1 VEDLSNYEL
10 SPLREGDLPL
20 QRGRRPGLSP
30 ILVVTLQER
39 SASVELVKRLEHEYG
54 LRAELDIAW
63 AARPVALARYR
74 DSLSLVLEDPGGEPL
89 DQLSGRRWATSDF
102 LHIAIP
108 LASALR
114 RVHDRG
120 LVHKDIKPANILV
133 DVASG
138 GVWLTGFGYASR
150 APRERPGP
158 DTPEAIAGTLAYM
171 APEQTGRMNRST
183 DSRSDLYGL
192 GVTLYELLTGALP
205 STASDAMELIH
216 CHIAQQPDSPSE
228 RVTAIP
234 VQLSAIVLKLLA
246 KTPEERYQTAAGLEV
261 DLRRC
266 LALYESHGRIDP
278 FPLGARDVPD
288 RLVMPEKLYGR
299 ESAVQTLIA
308 AFDRVAAL
316 AGKGIVF
323 VSGNSGVG
331 KSSVV
336 NELHKALVSP
346 RGLFATGKFDQ
357 YKRDIPYATL
367 AQASQTLVRWVLS
380 QSDAELRPWRDALR
394 EAVGPNGQLIVN
406 LVPELEVAIGK
417 QQPVTDLPR
426 QDAQRRFQMVFRR
439 FLGVFAS
446 EERPLALFLD
456 DLQWLDAA
464 TLELIEHLADH
475 PDVRGLLL
483 IGAYRANEVGPSHP
497 LTQSIEAI
505 RNSNADVCEIA
516 LADLSIDDVGRLI
529 GDALHCDLQ
538 RAKPLAQLVHE
549 KTAGNP
555 FFAVQF
561 LATLVDEG
569 LLAFDADALAWRWDM
584 DRIRAKSYSDNVADL
599 MQEKL
604 GRLSGAAQNAL
615 QLLACLGN
623 SAGISTL
630 VLVHGQTAGVMHA
643 ALEEALNAGVIIR
656 RDDAL
661 AFLHDRI
668 QQAAYSLIAEDRR
681 PAVHLRIGRMLL
693 GGLAADD
700 LSEQLFDVVGQFNRG
715 ADQLAERD
723 EKARVATLN
732 LRAGRKAKASAA
744 YASATT
750 YLVAGATL
758 LGRDGWG
765 SQYELLFQL
774 QLERA
779 ECEFL
784 LSNCEAAEHLI
795 DDLIEHAAS
804 KPDLAAAYRLKIS
817 LHVMRSEN
825 PEGVESALEC
835 LRLFGIE
842 MPAHP
847 TREQVHAEYERVW
860 NNLGDRPI
868 ERLIDLP
875 LMTDPEMQ
883 AAMEVLSVLS
893 SPAQFTDLNLFRL
906 HLCHMVNLSMKHGAT
921 DASAQAFSRFGT
933 TLGSISHR
941 YTDGYRFGK
950 LACDLVEKH
959 AFSAYRARAYF
970 AMEMIV
976 LWTQPISVGLDYIR
990 AAFRAGVETGELSI
1004 ACYSCNHAVADLLT
1018 RGDTLDA
1025 VWRESERGLEFARK
1039 AKYRG
1044 VIDVIE
1050 SQQRFI
1056 QAMRGRTA
1064 SLSTF
1069 SDANFDETAFE
1080 AQLIGSQAPTGL
1092 GWYWIFK
1099 LQSRFISGDY
1109 EAAIAAARK
1118 TKALIWASDAHIQL
1132 LDYYYYAALAV
1143 AAIYETA
1150 SADQQTE
1157 WRDLLSTH
1165 QEQLR
1170 EWADTYPPTFGDK
1183 YALVSA
1189 EIARLEGRDAD
1200 AMRLYEQA
1208 IQSAR
1213 EHGFVQHEALAY
1225 EVAARFYAARGLETI
1240 AQAYLRV
1247 ARRCYLRWGA
1257 EGKVRQLEQLHPH
1270 LREAPIPLS
1279 AAVTGGLAIARLDV
1293 ETVVKAS
1300 QALSSEIRLG
1310 ELIRELMRIT
1320 LEHAGAFI
1328 GAETRS
1334 GPWRPPVTKGS
1345 RSAFENSTSRKPIYP
1360 CPCSTTLSEH
1370 GKAWCSMTLRRR
1382 IPIGKTAMFS
1392 GTKPGPSSAC
1402 PLAPR

>member
-1 VEDLSNYEL
+1 
-10 SPLREGDLPL
+10 
-20 QRGRRPGLSP
+20 
-30 ILVVTLQER
+30 
-39 SASVELVKRLEHEYG
+39 
-54 LRAELDIAW
+54 
-63 AARPVALARYR
+63 
-74 DSLSLVLEDPGGEPL
+74 
-89 DQLSGRRWATSDF
+89 
-102 LHIAIP
+102 
-108 LASALR
+108 
-114 RVHDRG
+114 
-120 LVHKDIKPANILV
+120 
-133 DVASG
+133 
-138 GVWLTGFGYASR
+138 
-150 APRERPGP
+150 
-158 DTPEAIAGTLAYM
+158 M
-171 APEQTGRMNRST
+171 A
-183 DSRSDLYGL
+183 
-192 GVTLYELLTGALP
+192 
-205 STASDAMELIH
+205 
-216 CHIAQQPDSPSE
+216 
-228 RVTAIP
+228 
-234 VQLSAIVLKLLA
+234 
-246 KTPEERYQTAAGLEV
+246 
-261 DLRRC
+261 
-266 LALYESHGRIDP
+266 
-278 FPLGARDVPD
+278 D
-288 RLVMPEKLYGR
+288 RL
-299 ESAVQTLIA
+299 S
-308 AFDRVAAL
+308 
-316 AGKGIVF
+316 
-323 VSGNSGVG
+323 
-331 KSSVV
+331 
-336 NELHKALVSP
+336 
-346 RGLFATGKFDQ
+346 
-357 YKRDIPYATL
+357 
-367 AQASQTLVRWVLS
+367 
-380 QSDAELRPWRDALR
+380 
-394 EAVGPNGQLIVN
+394 
-406 LVPELEVAIGK
+406 
-417 QQPVTDLPR
+417 
-426 QDAQRRFQMVFRR
+426 
-439 FLGVFAS
+439 
-446 EERPLALFLD
+446 
-456 DLQWLDAA
+456 
-464 TLELIEHLADH
+464 
-475 PDVRGLLL
+475 
-483 IGAYRANEVGPSHP
+483 
-497 LTQSIEAI
+497 
-505 RNSNADVCEIA
+505 
-516 LADLSIDDVGRLI
+516 
-529 GDALHCDLQ
+529 
-538 RAKPLAQLVHE
+538 
-549 KTAGNP
+549 
-555 FFAVQF
+555 
-561 LATLVDEG
+561 
-569 LLAFDADALAWRWDM
+569 
-584 DRIRAKSYSDNVADL
+584 
-599 MQEKL
+599 
-604 GRLSGAAQNAL
+604 RLSGAAQDLLND
-615 QLLACLGN
+615 LACLG
-623 SAGISTL
+623 ATADVATL
-630 VLVHGQTAGVMHA
+630 ALVHGQSEAVLQTVLAEAVDAGLIVRQ
-643 ALEEALNAGVIIR
+643 G
-656 RDDAL
+656 DAYS
-661 AFLHDRI
+661 FLHDRI
-668 QQAAYSLIAEDRR
+668 QQAAYSLIPEDRR

-693 GGLAADD
+693 GSLAADD

-723 EKARVATLN
+723 ERVRAATLN
-732 LRAGRKAKASAA
+732 LRAGRKVKASAA

-758 LGRDGWG
+758 LGRDGWE

-825 PEGVESALEC
+825 PEGVEEAALEC

-842 MPAHP
+842 MPPHP
-847 TREQVHAEYERVW
+847 TRERVDAEYEKVW
-860 NNLGDRPI
+860 SNLGERPI
-868 ERLIDLP
+868 ESLIDLP

-959 AFSAYRARAYF
+959 EFTAYRARAYF
-970 AMEMIV
+970 AMEMSA
-976 LWTQPISVGLDYIR
+976 LWTQPITVALDYIR
-990 AAFRAGVETGELSI
+990 EAFRAGVEAGELSI
-1004 ACYSCNHAVADLLT
+1004 ACYACNHAVADLLA

-1080 AQLIGSQAPTGL
+1080 AQLIGNQAPTGL

-1150 SADQQTE
+1150 SADEQTE

-1320 LEHAGAFI
+1320 LEHAGAERGLLILHRGGDKI
-1328 GAETRS
+1328 GAVAATGHEGIEVSVRELDLAETDLPLSVLHYVVRTREGVVLDDASAPNPYREDSYVQRNEARS
-1334 GPWRPPVTKGS
+1334 ILCLPIGAQVNPVGVLYLENNLTPYAFTPDRVAVLKMLASQAAISLENARLYSDLQQENSDRERVEEELRRSEAYLQASQALGRMASFVLDPSSGRTLASPELYRIVGRDPGAEISILDILREYIHPEDRQSIDERRTAAVVGKAPWAYAYRIVLPDGSIKFIESVADPVFDQEGGLVEYVGAIIDVTDRKLAEQKLRNAEEALRLAQADLAHASRVNTMGELTAALAHEINQPITATVANANACLRFLAAETPDLEEAREAVSAIVGAGKRAAEIVSRTRELFRKGVPKRELVDIDNVIRETVTLLESEAMRCGIPIQTRLSSDLPQVTADRIQLQQVIMNLVMNSLDAMKDVDGVRALIVSSRRTGDGEIAVAVSDTGSGLPARGADRIFDTFFTTKVDGTGMGLSIS
-1345 RSAFENSTSRKPIYP
+1345 RSIVEA
-1360 CPCSTTLSEH
+1360 H
-1370 GKAWCSMTLRRR
+1370 GGRLWAEPNLPRGTILE
-1382 IPIGKTAMFS
+1382 FS
-1392 GTKPGPSSAC
+1392 LPVAG
-1402 PLAPR
+1402 